1 MIILDDELVGY
12 IEQNIFPEY
21 AKNET
26 GHGIEHIKYVIDRSL
41 RFAQLVENIDYNM
54 VYTIA
59 SYHDIGHHIDAKNHE
74 KVSSKILYNDD
85 NLRNFFDEEQMKVMS
100 EAVFDHRASLEGEPR
115 SIYGKIVS
123 SADRNVTVDTV
134 LVRTYNYRREHN
146 PNFSIEQ
153 IMGDSLR
160 HVLHKY
166 INPGYAVGKMY
177 FKDEEY
183 EHFLDEISSLA
194 KDEEAFRRRF
204 LSVNNIHSDATDNA

>member
-74 KVSSKILYNDD
+74 KVSSRILYNDD
-85 NLRNFFDEEQMKVMS
+85 NLRKFFDEEQMKVMS
-100 EAVFDHRASLEGEPR
+100 EAVFDHRASLDGEPR

-134 LVRTYNYRREHN
+134 LVRTYNYRLEHN

-204 LSVNNIHSDATDNA
+204 LSVNNIHKDATDNA